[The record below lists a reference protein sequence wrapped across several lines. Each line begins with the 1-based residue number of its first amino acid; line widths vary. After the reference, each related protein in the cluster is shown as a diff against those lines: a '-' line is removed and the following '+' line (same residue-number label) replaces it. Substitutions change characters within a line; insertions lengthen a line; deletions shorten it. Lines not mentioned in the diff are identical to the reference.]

1 MNEKKYSL
9 LNNVFFLLRMIRKYL
24 PMSFVFVIIDI
35 PLAVFMDYVGVRIPN
50 LIVGMIQGYS
60 VSVGMVAA
68 LGIAS
73 VLAAVTLQYGNRMVS
88 AQAPQL
94 CAKLDLKLFEKYM
107 TCSYEK
113 LEDADFTAHYKEADG
128 YLADD
133 NHFLS
138 EAAMHI
144 IEIGSGALGIILYFA
159 ILVGLPKWVLA
170 VLIVGT
176 VVELLIS
183 KNAETER
190 KKRQETIGKLT
201 RKVDYMNKTA
211 ADVRSAKDIRIFDMI
226 PWLEKKFAEVMDRF
240 HIENTQVEKQRIRI
254 AGIRAGIGGILEIL
268 TGILLVVFVLQEK
281 LSLAEY
287 ILYVGAI
294 RSFSMWSFQFGTLVQ
309 NFYRMNGDLSR
320 IRSFIDEE
328 ETTQSNVKPDTHS
341 IASRRSNV
349 LPVNAAEIKFDHI
362 SKIEFSHVFYR
373 YPKSDRW
380 IVKDLSF
387 VIEEGEKIAL
397 VGMNGAGKTT
407 MIKLLCGLLIPTRG
421 TIRINGV
428 SSTDIKREDYYRLFS
443 TVFQDIHLFPAS
455 IQRNIVCRDDQIDQ
469 VRFEDAVKKSGM
481 DEVAQKFRDGLNT
494 LLVAEVDE
502 EAVNLSGGQVQ
513 KLMLARAIY
522 KNAPILLLDEPTAA
536 LDPIAE
542 KDIYLQYNEMTEGKM
557 SIFISHRL
565 ASTVFCDRIF
575 FMKNGIISEE
585 GTHEEPDTLA
595 LAKTYEGEIYA
606 LPKFQG
612 KWPDC
617 NGVMFINKTWLDNLG
632 LDVPTTLGELKDVL
646 VAFRDNDANGNGDA
660 SDEIPMDFNGWFSGA
675 YSLTNLI
682 GSYGIQLTNWGTD
695 GYFVEDGQ
703 VKNYAVDERYKAL
716 ISYLADLY
724 SEGLINE
731 NAITNDYSMF
741 QSLSRGDE
749 NGDALVGVVLG
760 WEETD
765 KFGPTLHDQYVP
777 CGPFADDVDDLGTDE
792 PRWTYD
798 YSGLNM
804 SSNRICMSASCA
816 NPEAAMKFMNEFYD
830 SEVSVQVLF
839 GGITDGCVE
848 KTGDDSYKVLDPLD
862 PNTDSGTWKW
872 TSSMA
877 DNGPMYIRRATTI
890 DMAQDMTYALEE
902 REQYK
907 EALARIDMDNEYYP
921 QMLMKYTSDDQN
933 AMAVTQANVTN
944 VTDAYWGLWLTG
956 QSNIEDD
963 WDSYVEEVNAA
974 GLQDILAIRQAS
986 YDSYKEN
993 SAE

>member
-35 PLAVFMDYVGVRIPN
+35 PMAVFMDYVGVRIPN

-268 TGILLVVFVLQEK
+268 TGILLAVFVLQEK

-294 RSFSMWSFQFGTLVQ
+294 RSFSMWSFQFGTLMQ

-320 IRSFIDEE
+320 IRSFIDGE
-328 ETTQSNVKPDTHS
+328 ETIQSNTQTQVNKQSNRS
-341 IASRRSNV
+341 I
-349 LPVNAAEIKFDHI
+349 VNTTRMKFDHV

-387 VIEEGEKIAL
+387 VIEDGEKIAL

-407 MIKLLCGLLIPTRG
+407 MIKLLCGLLIPTKG

-428 SSTDIKREDYYRLFS
+428 SSTDISREDYYRLFS

-455 IQRNIVCRDDQIDQ
+455 IQKNIVCSDEQIDPI
-469 VRFEDAVKKSGM
+469 RFDDAVKKSGM
-481 DEVAQKFRDGLNT
+481 DQVAQKFRDGLNT

-502 EAVNLSGGQVQ
+502 NAVNLSGGQVQ

-542 KDIYLQYNEMTEGKM
+542 KNIYLQYNEMAEGKV
-557 SIFISHRL
+557 SVFISHRL

-575 FMKNGIISEE
+575 FMKNGIIAEE
-585 GTHEEPDTLA
+585 GTHEELIQKKGDY
-595 LAKTYEGEIYA
+595 YE
-606 LPKFQG
+606 
-612 KWPDC
+612 
-617 NGVMFINKTWLDNLG
+617 
-632 LDVPTTLGELKDVL
+632 
-646 VAFRDNDANGNGDA
+646 AF
-660 SDEIPMDFNGWFSGA
+660 
-675 YSLTNLI
+675 
-682 GSYGIQLTNWGTD
+682 
-695 GYFVEDGQ
+695 
-703 VKNYAVDERYKAL
+703 
-716 ISYLADLY
+716 
-724 SEGLINE
+724 
-731 NAITNDYSMF
+731 
-741 QSLSRGDE
+741 
-749 NGDALVGVVLG
+749 
-760 WEETD
+760 
-765 KFGPTLHDQYVP
+765 
-777 CGPFADDVDDLGTDE
+777 
-792 PRWTYD
+792 
-798 YSGLNM
+798 
-804 SSNRICMSASCA
+804 
-816 NPEAAMKFMNEFYD
+816 
-830 SEVSVQVLF
+830 SVQSKYYQEEEE
-839 GGITDGCVE
+839 G
-848 KTGDDSYKVLDPLD
+848 
-862 PNTDSGTWKW
+862 
-872 TSSMA
+872 
-877 DNGPMYIRRATTI
+877 
-890 DMAQDMTYALEE
+890 AQ
-902 REQYK
+902 
-907 EALARIDMDNEYYP
+907 
-921 QMLMKYTSDDQN
+921 
-933 AMAVTQANVTN
+933 
-944 VTDAYWGLWLTG
+944 
-956 QSNIEDD
+956 
-963 WDSYVEEVNAA
+963 
-974 GLQDILAIRQAS
+974 
-986 YDSYKEN
+986 
-993 SAE
+993 

>member
-362 SKIEFSHVFYR
+362 SKIEFSLVFYR

-585 GTHEEPDTLA
+585 GTHEELLQKKGDY
-595 LAKTYEGEIYA
+595 YEAFSVQSKYYQEEKGE
-606 LPKFQG
+606 
-612 KWPDC
+612 
-617 NGVMFINKTWLDNLG
+617 
-632 LDVPTTLGELKDVL
+632 
-646 VAFRDNDANGNGDA
+646 
-660 SDEIPMDFNGWFSGA
+660 S
-675 YSLTNLI
+675 
-682 GSYGIQLTNWGTD
+682 
-695 GYFVEDGQ
+695 
-703 VKNYAVDERYKAL
+703 
-716 ISYLADLY
+716 
-724 SEGLINE
+724 SEG
-731 NAITNDYSMF
+731 A
-741 QSLSRGDE
+741 
-749 NGDALVGVVLG
+749 
-760 WEETD
+760 
-765 KFGPTLHDQYVP
+765 
-777 CGPFADDVDDLGTDE
+777 
-792 PRWTYD
+792 
-798 YSGLNM
+798 
-804 SSNRICMSASCA
+804 
-816 NPEAAMKFMNEFYD
+816 
-830 SEVSVQVLF
+830 
-839 GGITDGCVE
+839 
-848 KTGDDSYKVLDPLD
+848 
-862 PNTDSGTWKW
+862 
-872 TSSMA
+872 
-877 DNGPMYIRRATTI
+877 
-890 DMAQDMTYALEE
+890 
-902 REQYK
+902 
-907 EALARIDMDNEYYP
+907 
-921 QMLMKYTSDDQN
+921 
-933 AMAVTQANVTN
+933 
-944 VTDAYWGLWLTG
+944 
-956 QSNIEDD
+956 
-963 WDSYVEEVNAA
+963 
-974 GLQDILAIRQAS
+974 
-986 YDSYKEN
+986 
-993 SAE
+993 